1 MPGPPSTRSQGPLV
15 SVPPAPTTTADPYRD
30 QTPAAGGGSTV
41 TGFDLAGESAS
52 LRLLLRELIGSWN
65 LLVILSRKDF
75 FVRYRRASFGLVWA
89 VALPLIQAGVMAVV
103 FSHVIKIHTGTN
115 YPTFVYS
122 GILPWVFFSGTLP
135 GAATSIVDGQAIATK
150 IYFPRALLPLVSI
163 GSNLY
168 GFLPGLVILLG
179 FALIGHVSLGLNW
192 LLLLPATVVMVALT
206 AGFSLV
212 MAALHVYFRDIR
224 YLVAAALTA
233 WLYLTPVLY
242 PLNKA
247 PGFLRH
253 IIQALPTTGMV
264 ELFRVGSV
272 GADPGWIS
280 TFGVTCAWAVGLLGL
295 AALLYR
301 RFDRVFVDLL

>member
-1 MPGPPSTRSQGPLV
+1 MSPPP
-15 SVPPAPTTTADPYRD
+15 
-30 QTPAAGGGSTV
+30 TPAAAPERPPVEPPTGGGSTV
-41 TGFDLAGESAS
+41 TGFDLSGETAS
-52 LRLLLRELIGSWN
+52 LRLLLRELMGSWN

-75 FVRYRRASFGLVWA
+75 FVRYRRASFGLLWA

-103 FSHVIKIHTGTN
+103 FSRVIKIHTGTN

-122 GILPWVFFSGTLP
+122 GILPWVFFSGSLP
-135 GAATSIVDGQAIATK
+135 GAATSIVDGQGIATK

-168 GFLPGLVILLG
+168 GFLPGLVILVG
-179 FALIGHVSLGLNW
+179 FAAVGHVAFGLNW

-242 PLNKA
+242 PLGKA
-247 PGFLRH
+247 PSFLRH

-272 GADPGWIS
+272 GADPGWLS
-280 TFGVTCAWAVGLLGL
+280 TLGVTCAWAVALLGV
-295 AALLYR
+295 AGLLYR